1 MNLKFKVFV
10 SAIFALML
18 IFATTAFAQ
27 ENSVRLI
34 PYDNFEGYSTTTTS
48 PWTGQ
53 GAATK
58 ASVEQTDRGKS
69 AALVSSKGAMQ
80 ELFVDSTKT
89 NDSMK
94 TIITGFSL
102 RLCDLN
108 AKRSYFLRCKT
119 QEFYVMEIS
128 TSGKVTVG
136 STTVTTLSI
145 DKWYDFVVEYNM
157 ISGFVRVKVDDGTTE
172 KVVEGEC
179 SVKGISGI
187 YRVDFVSW
195 GTSGDS
201 DARCYLDNCWSYA
214 TSYESVPYAKVTKV
228 VDFEDFVPTSDGQK
242 APSGWT
248 LQNKATDATAASVSE
263 FEGYGKS
270 LLLSSNGT
278 TFYQVIYSFGNINDS
293 TIIIDF
299 DFRMEPSSFVTFGL
313 RGKNSSGASTRDNFP
328 IAISTT
334 GNLTLNGSKVGTL
347 SFDTWYKVSLT
358 LDITSQTYT
367 VSFISEEENLGG
379 SGSIPGDVRVLNG
392 IDFFFPKGGGSFST
406 IYVDN
411 IDVHAKRLANIV
423 GFEPVL
429 GKIPVGS
436 TEIDL
441 VIDGT
446 FTDEA
451 VDLAKVKINGD
462 ENKVTRKS
470 KDGNRLIINFE
481 TDQYDNGYFIEIT
494 DLLCSDGTLLNVAN
508 GYYTGVK
515 FAVSAP
521 EFTKQSISGG
531 ETGVSVT
538 VSSECDELTQATV
551 VLALYNKT
559 TEEMLAITY
568 DSHSISKGDSETLQ
582 CSLNIPESDAEY
594 ELVAYIWDDFDG
606 MKILGSSKKIN

>member
-1 MNLKFKVFV
+1 MKFKVFV

-27 ENSVRLI
+27 EDSARLI
-34 PYDNFEGYSTTTTS
+34 PYDNFESYSTTTTS
-48 PWTGQ
+48 PWNGQ

-102 RLCDLN
+102 RLCDFN

-136 STTVTTLSI
+136 STTVTTLST

-157 ISGFVRVKVDDGTTE
+157 ISGFVRVKVDDGATE
-172 KVVEGEC
+172 KVIEGEC

-195 GTSGDS
+195 GTSGDN

-214 TSYESVPYAKVTKV
+214 TSYEAAPYAKITKV
-228 VDFEDFVPTSDGQK
+228 VDFEDFVPDSDGQK

-248 LQNKATDATAASVSE
+248 LQNKATDATVASVSE
-263 FEGYGKS
+263 FDGYGNS

-278 TFYQVIYSFGNINDS
+278 TFYQVIYSFSNINDS
-293 TIIIDF
+293 IIIVDF
-299 DFRMEPSSFVTFGL
+299 DFRMKPSSFITFGL
-313 RGKNSSGASTRDNFP
+313 RGKNSLGSSTRDNFP
-328 IAISTT
+328 IAISTN
-334 GNLTLNGSKVGTL
+334 GNLTLNGSNVGTL
-347 SFDTWYKVSLT
+347 SSDTWYKVSLV

-367 VSFISEEENLGG
+367 VSFVSEEENIEG

-392 IDFFFPKGGGSFST
+392 IDFYFPKGGGSSST

-411 IDVHAKRLANIV
+411 IDVHAKRLANIS
-423 GFEPVL
+423 GFEPAL
-429 GKIPVGS
+429 GKIPVGTAVIS
-436 TEIDL
+436 L
-441 VIDGT
+441 VIDGN

-451 VDLAKVKINGD
+451 VDLEKIKINS
-462 ENKVTRKS
+462 EETKVISKS
-470 KDGNRLIINFE
+470 KEGNKLIVTFE
-481 TDQYDNGYFIEIT
+481 ADQYDNGYFVEIT

-508 GYYTGVK
+508 GYYTGAK

-521 EFTKQSISGG
+521 EFTKQSISVG
-531 ETGVSVT
+531 EAGVSVT
-538 VSSECDELTQATV
+538 VSSECDELTKATV

-559 TEEMLAITY
+559 TQEMLAITY
-568 DSHSISKGDSETLQ
+568 DSHSISKGNSETLQ
-582 CSLNIPESDAEY
+582 CSLNIPESNDEY
-594 ELVAYIWDDFDG
+594 ELIAYIWDDFDG
-606 MKILGSSKKIN
+606 MKILGSSKKLN